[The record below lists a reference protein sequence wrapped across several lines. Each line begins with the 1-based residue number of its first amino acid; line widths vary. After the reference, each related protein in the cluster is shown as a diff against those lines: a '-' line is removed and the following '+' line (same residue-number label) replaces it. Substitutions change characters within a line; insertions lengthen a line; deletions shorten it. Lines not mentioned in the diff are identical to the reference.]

1 MTSLLDPVEVMVAT
15 EAPTTRTRR
24 LGWLGRLL
32 AGRFIGWTLVAG
44 LLAAWQITTKTGLLD
59 TPNIPPLSDIIDEL
73 VTQIREGGP
82 LVSSLSQT
90 LKVMLIG
97 YAIGVTTGVVLGS
110 LMGSIRFLHSL
121 LEPLVELIRP
131 IPVTAIVP
139 LLVLFL
145 GIGQGLT
152 IFLVAKATLFPVLLN
167 TYAGIR
173 GVPETLTD
181 TARTFGLT
189 RIQAL
194 LRIGFPHSIPSIVV
208 GARVSLAAALV
219 VTVLT
224 EMVTGNSGVGYYLM
238 VSQQTLSVT
247 KLYAGV
253 IVVAAIG
260 YGLNLVF
267 NLIESRLLRWHIST
281 ARGVSG

>member
-1 MTSLLDPVEVMVAT
+1 MTSLLDPASDIEKPPSPPPAGKSRP
-15 EAPTTRTRR
+15 AWRR
-24 LGWLGRLL
+24 FVS
-32 AGRFIGWTLVAG
+32 GRFIGWTLVVA

-59 TPNIPPLSDIIDEL
+59 TPNIPPLSDVVSEL
-73 VTQIREGGP
+73 ITQIRTGGP
-82 LVSSLSQT
+82 LFSSLAQT
-90 LKVMLIG
+90 FRVLSIG
-97 YAIGVTTGVVLGS
+97 YVIGVAIGVVLGS
-110 LMGSIRFLHSL
+110 LMGTIRFLHSL

-152 IFLVAKATLFPVLLN
+152 VFLVAKATLFPVLLN

-173 GVPETLTD
+173 SVPETLTD
-181 TARTFGLT
+181 TARTFGLS
-189 RIQAL
+189 RLQAL
-194 LRIGFPHSIPSIVV
+194 GTIGFPFAIPSIVV

-224 EMVTGNSGVGYYLM
+224 EMITGNSGVGYYLM
-238 VSQQTLSVT
+238 ISQQTLSVT

-260 YGLNLVF
+260 YVLNLIF
-267 NLIESRLLRWHIST
+267 NVIESRLLRWH
-281 ARGVSG
+281 VSSPGGIPA